1 MRTNTEK
8 ETYIQTRD
16 IYSERDKICLF
27 QTYSEKD
34 KRYIYIYL
42 FTKRERNARMKKKNL
57 PEKETHIK

>member
-1 MRTNTEK
+1 MRTDTEK

-34 KRYIYIYL
+34 KIHIYI
-42 FTKRERNARMKKKNL
+42 FSQREREM
-57 PEKETHIK
+57 PE